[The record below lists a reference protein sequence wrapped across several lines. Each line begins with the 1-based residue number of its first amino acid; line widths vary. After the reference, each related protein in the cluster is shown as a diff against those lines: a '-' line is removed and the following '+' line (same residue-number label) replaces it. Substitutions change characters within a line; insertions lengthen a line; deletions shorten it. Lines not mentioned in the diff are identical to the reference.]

1 VKKGACSWAARAA
14 KPMSEPAA
22 TARWELPEINGP
34 VLARNRR
41 VVDLS
46 GIEREAW
53 DKGYAEG
60 RDAAVAAVR
69 KEQQAAQVELDRRV
83 QNLASILDFMA
94 KPIAALDSEVQRQLV
109 SLAGAIARHI
119 VRRELKTQP
128 DEIVAVIRETVA
140 LLPMTARDIRVHLN
154 PEDAKLVRS
163 RVVEAGSDRSWN
175 VAEDPLISR
184 GGCRVSS
191 ENSTIDAT
199 LEQRLGAAIAAALGD
214 SRAPDAQE
222 GA

>member
-1 VKKGACSWAARAA
+1 
-14 KPMSEPAA
+14 MSDPAA

-60 RDAAVAAVR
+60 RDAAIATVR
-69 KEQQAAQVELDRRV
+69 KEQQATQVELDRRV
-83 QNLASILDFMA
+83 QNLASKLDFMA
-94 KPIAALDSEVQRQLV
+94 KPIAALDSEVQRQMV
-109 SLAGAIARHI
+109 TLAGAIARHI

-154 PEDAKLVRS
+154 PEDAKLVHA
-163 RVVEAGSDRSWN
+163 RVVEAGSDRSWH

-191 ENSTIDAT
+191 ENSSIDAT
-199 LEQRLGAAIAAALGD
+199 LEQRLGSAIAQALGD
-214 SRAPDAQE
+214 SREPDAQE
-222 GA
+222 AT

>member
-1 VKKGACSWAARAA
+1 
-14 KPMSEPAA
+14 MSDPAA
-22 TARWELPEINGP
+22 TARWELPQINGP
-34 VLARNRR
+34 VLAPNRR

-53 DKGYAEG
+53 EKGYAEG

-69 KEQQAAQVELDRRV
+69 KEQQATQVELERRV

-94 KPIAALDSEVQRQLV
+94 KPIAALDAEVQRQLV

-140 LLPMTARDIRVHLN
+140 LLPMAARDIRVHLN
-154 PEDAKLVRS
+154 PEDAKIVRS

-175 VAEDPLISR
+175 VSEDPLISR

-191 ENSTIDAT
+191 ENSSIDAT

-214 SRAPDAQE
+214 SRAPEAQE
-222 GA
+222 AT

>member
-1 VKKGACSWAARAA
+1 
-14 KPMSEPAA
+14 MSDPAA

-53 DKGYAEG
+53 EKGYAEG

-69 KEQQAAQVELDRRV
+69 KEQQASQVELDRRV

-94 KPIAALDSEVQRQLV
+94 KPIAALDTEVQRQLV

-163 RVVEAGSDRSWN
+163 RMVEAGSDRSWN
-175 VAEDPLISR
+175 IAEDPLVSR

-199 LEQRLGAAIAAALGD
+199 LEQRLGAAIAGALGD
-214 SRAPDAQE
+214 WRVSDAQE
-222 GA
+222 GE

>member
-1 VKKGACSWAARAA
+1 
-14 KPMSEPAA
+14 MSDPVA
-22 TARWELPEINGP
+22 TSRWELPEINGP

-53 DKGYAEG
+53 DRGFADG
-60 RDAAVAAVR
+60 RDAAIAAVR
-69 KEQQAAQVELDRRV
+69 KEQQETQVELDRRL

-94 KPIAALDSEVQRQLV
+94 KPIAALDSEVQRLLV
-109 SLAGAIARHI
+109 SLAGSIARHI

-163 RVVEAGSDRSWN
+163 RVVEAGSERSWN

-214 SRAPDAQE
+214 SRAPDAPE
-222 GA
+222 GT

>member
-1 VKKGACSWAARAA
+1 
-14 KPMSEPAA
+14 MSDPAA

-41 VVDLS
+41 AVDLS

-53 DKGYAEG
+53 EKGYTEG

-69 KEQQAAQVELDRRV
+69 KEQQATQVELDRRV

-94 KPIAALDSEVQRQLV
+94 KPIAALDAEVQRQLV
-109 SLAGAIARHI
+109 SLTGAIARHI

-128 DEIVAVIRETVA
+128 DEIVAVIRETVS

-154 PEDAKLVRS
+154 PEDAKIVRA

>member
-1 VKKGACSWAARAA
+1 
-14 KPMSEPAA
+14 
-22 TARWELPEINGP
+22 LPEINGP

-60 RDAAVAAVR
+60 RDAAIAAVR
-69 KEQQAAQVELDRRV
+69 KEQQATQVELDRRV

-94 KPIAALDSEVQRQLV
+94 KPIAALDAEVQRQLV
-109 SLAGAIARHI
+109 SLTGAIARHI

-222 GA
+222 GT

>member
-1 VKKGACSWAARAA
+1 
-14 KPMSEPAA
+14 MSEPAA

-41 VVDLS
+41 AVDLS

-53 DKGYAEG
+53 EKGYTEG

-69 KEQQAAQVELDRRV
+69 KEQQATQVELDRRV

>member
-1 VKKGACSWAARAA
+1 
-14 KPMSEPAA
+14 MSDPAA

-60 RDAAVAAVR
+60 REAAVAAVR
-69 KEQQAAQVELDRRV
+69 KEQQATQVELDRRV

-94 KPIAALDSEVQRQLV
+94 KPIAALDTEVQRQLV

-128 DEIVAVIRETVA
+128 DEIVAVIRETVS

-154 PEDAKLVRS
+154 PEDAKLVRA

-199 LEQRLGAAIAAALGD
+199 LEQRLGAAIATALGD

-222 GA
+222 GT

>member
-1 VKKGACSWAARAA
+1 
-14 KPMSEPAA
+14 MSDPAA

-53 DKGYAEG
+53 EKGYAEG

-69 KEQQAAQVELDRRV
+69 KEQQATQVELERRV

-94 KPIAALDSEVQRQLV
+94 KPIAALDAEVQRQLV
-109 SLAGAIARHI
+109 SLTGAIARHI

-222 GA
+222 GT

>member
-1 VKKGACSWAARAA
+1 
-14 KPMSEPAA
+14 MSDPAA

-41 VVDLS
+41 VADLA

-53 DKGYAEG
+53 ERGYAEG
-60 RDAAVAAVR
+60 RDAATAVVR
-69 KEQQAAQVELDRRV
+69 KEQQATQVELDRRV

-94 KPIAALDSEVQRQLV
+94 KPIAALDTEVQRQLV
-109 SLAGAIARHI
+109 LLAGAIARHI

-175 VAEDPLISR
+175 IAEDPLISR

-199 LEQRLGAAIAAALGD
+199 LEQRLGAVIASALGD
-214 SRAPDAQE
+214 SRAADAQE
-222 GA
+222 GT

>member
-1 VKKGACSWAARAA
+1 
-14 KPMSEPAA
+14 MSEPAA

-46 GIEREAW
+46 ALEREAW
-53 DKGYAEG
+53 EKGYAEG
-60 RDAAVAAVR
+60 RDAATAAVR
-69 KEQQAAQVELDRRV
+69 KEQQATQVELDRRV

-94 KPIAALDSEVQRQLV
+94 KPIAALDAEVQRQLV
-109 SLAGAIARHI
+109 TLVGAIARRI

-128 DEIVAVIRETVA
+128 DEIIAVIRETVA
-140 LLPMTARDIRVHLN
+140 LLPMTAREVRVHLN
-154 PEDAKLVRS
+154 PEDAKLMRA
-163 RVVEAGSDRSWN
+163 RVAEAGSERAWSI
-175 VAEDPLISR
+175 AEDPMISR

-199 LEQRLGAAIAAALGD
+199 LEQRLGAVIATALGD
-214 SRAPDAQE
+214 ARSP
-222 GA
+222 GAEDGA

>member
-1 VKKGACSWAARAA
+1 
-14 KPMSEPAA
+14 MSEPAT

-53 DKGYAEG
+53 DKGFAEG
-60 RDAAVAAVR
+60 RDAAIAAVR
-69 KEQQAAQVELDRRV
+69 KEQQATQ
-83 QNLASILDFMA
+83 
-94 KPIAALDSEVQRQLV
+94 VQRQLV
-109 SLAGAIARHI
+109 SLTGAIARHI

-163 RVVEAGSDRSWN
+163 RVVEAGSERSWN

-214 SRAPDAQE
+214 SRAPDAPE
-222 GA
+222 GT

>member
-1 VKKGACSWAARAA
+1 
-14 KPMSEPAA
+14 MSEPAA

>member
-1 VKKGACSWAARAA
+1 
-14 KPMSEPAA
+14 MSDPAA

-41 VVDLS
+41 AVDLS

-53 DKGYAEG
+53 DRGYAEG

-69 KEQQAAQVELDRRV
+69 KEQQATQVELDRRV

-94 KPIAALDSEVQRQLV
+94 KPIAALDAEVQRQLV
-109 SLAGAIARHI
+109 SLTGAIARHI

-128 DEIVAVIRETVA
+128 DEIVAVIRETVS

-154 PEDAKLVRS
+154 PEDAKLVRE

-191 ENSTIDAT
+191 ENSTIDGT

>member
-1 VKKGACSWAARAA
+1 MSDAAVAA
-14 KPMSEPAA
+14 L
-22 TARWELPEINGP
+22 WELPEIDGP

-41 VVDLS
+41 VVDLA
-46 GIEREAW
+46 GVEREAW
-53 DKGYAEG
+53 EKGYAEG
-60 RDAAVAAVR
+60 RDAATTAVR
-69 KEQQAAQVELDRRV
+69 KEQQATQVELDRRV

-94 KPIAALDSEVQRQLV
+94 KPIAALDTEVQRQLV
-109 SLAGAIARHI
+109 SLTGAIARHI

-154 PEDAKLVRS
+154 PEDAKLVRA
-163 RVVEAGSDRSWN
+163 RAVEAGSDRSWSI
-175 VAEDPLISR
+175 AEDPLISR

-214 SRAPDAQE
+214 SRAPDAEE
-222 GA
+222 GI

>member
-1 VKKGACSWAARAA
+1 MS
-14 KPMSEPAA
+14 KPEV
-22 TARWELPEINGP
+22 TARWELPQINGP

-60 RDAAVAAVR
+60 RDAAIAAVR
-69 KEQQAAQVELDRRV
+69 KEHQATQVELDRRV

-109 SLAGAIARHI
+109 SLTGAIARHI

-154 PEDAKLVRS
+154 PEDAKLVRT
-163 RVVEAGSDRSWN
+163 RVVEAGSERSWN

-184 GGCRVSS
+184 GGCRVST

-199 LEQRLGAAIAAALGD
+199 VEQRIGAAIAAALGD
-214 SRAPDAQE
+214 SRAPDAPE
-222 GA
+222 GT